1 MGVDFVEEHYNVSK
15 FEAFGVASFMINP
28 VKVLEDELNH
38 GILHWQM
45 AKKSTINSQSTSAV
59 TI

>member
-1 MGVDFVEEHYNVSK
+1 MNFGHSKNPWMGVDFVEEHYNVSK

-38 GILHWQM
+38 GILH
-45 AKKSTINSQSTSAV
+45 
-59 TI
+59 